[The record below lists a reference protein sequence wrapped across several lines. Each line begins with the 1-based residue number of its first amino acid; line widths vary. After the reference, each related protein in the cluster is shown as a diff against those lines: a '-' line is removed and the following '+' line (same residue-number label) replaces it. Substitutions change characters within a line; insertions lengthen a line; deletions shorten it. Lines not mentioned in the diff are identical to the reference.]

1 MDTDD
6 LPQVKTEDDSKPPKA
21 KATEELTQADDENS
35 SNAPPQQ
42 TGRKRK
48 RKRGGG
54 EKGKK
59 KKSKNAKPVT
69 LRRNIRY
76 SHFVCLWIVCNLSL
90 PLHSLLISS
99 EKIYTSK
106 FCLQYV
112 Q

>member
-1 MDTDD
+1 MDKLSGSYTMDTDE
-6 LPQVKTEDDSKPPKA
+6 LPQVKMENDPKPPKV
-21 KATEELTQADDENS
+21 KAVEELTQADDENS
-35 SNAPPQQ
+35 SNAPVQQ

-76 SHFVCLWIVCNLSL
+76 SHFVCL
-90 PLHSLLISS
+90 
-99 EKIYTSK
+99 
-106 FCLQYV
+106 
-112 Q
+112 

>member
-1 MDTDD
+1 MDKLSGSYTMDTDE
-6 LPQVKTEDDSKPPKA
+6 LPQVKTENDPKPPKV
-21 KATEELTQADDENS
+21 KAVEELTQADDENS
-35 SNAPPQQ
+35 SNAPTQQ

-76 SHFVCLWIVCNLSL
+76 SHFVCLRIHVVRTLVI
-90 PLHSLLISS
+90 P
-99 EKIYTSK
+99 TPV
-106 FCLQYV
+106 QYDHFI
-112 Q
+112 